1 MTDRLLAP
9 AHSPLRRMQVK
20 RSPINPLF
28 PTSSPSRAH
37 RRKQLPIPSSDPEG
51 DALRLQADVLD
62 HGGIDEHFETG
73 HLPQAFQKF
82 WQVSVDSIVNG
93 HGESL

>member
-9 AHSPLRRMQVK
+9 AHSPLRRMHVK

-28 PTSSPSRAH
+28 PTSSPSRAN
-37 RRKQLPIPSSDPEG
+37 RKKQLPFPSTDPEG

-62 HGGIDEHFETG
+62 QGGIEAQFETG
-73 HLPQAFQKF
+73 HLPQAFQRF
-82 WQVSVDSIVNG
+82 WQVSC
-93 HGESL
+93 